1 MTGNF
6 MEWWKSTVR
15 NHRPIVLVVAVVVGL
30 LVVFNG
36 AFFVA
41 AYFPGS
47 CRACHYMDPYVDQWK
62 ASAHANVS
70 CIKCTTSRPSSS
82 R

>member
-1 MTGNF
+1 MGGG
-6 MEWWKSTVR
+6 
-15 NHRPIVLVVAVVVGL
+15 RPPAVLAVAVVVGL

-47 CRACHYMDPYVDQWK
+47 CRACHYLDPYGNPGK
-62 ASAHANVS
+62 ARAPPNVS
-70 CIKCTTSRPSSS
+70 GTQCPP
-82 R
+82 